1 MDRRLHEKLVND
13 THELRRLI
21 SSFSTDS
28 IAGSCA
34 AYVFTRI
41 GVESDKP
48 SELSSQFKQ
57 LYFLLGLMLTT
68 AEPEEPKS
76 LDKPAWQKVVR
87 LLEEIFNSYA
97 FMFWPTPEELP
108 TLTEEWRDARE
119 VAMPAFLHYFNTTL
133 LASKEQISD
142 RVANYLSPFDE
153 YLAASTGISASDTL
167 KVAAW
172 IAQYLQAQ
180 SDDLVEASEQ
190 IQHDKLA
197 IESRA
202 AAEGWDESK
211 FWEEARKLE
220 AVTHHT
226 ERFGNAIQNL
236 FKIRLESIE
245 TEFGIEKADS
255 FWELFVS
262 RRGEVSEFTYIT
274 ERNIAE
280 EKPLFEVETGVA
292 HCPQINA
299 LYFAVLHSSE
309 QRLLDSSV
317 KDAFLRRRDKTLEGE
332 VEEILRQ
339 YFPSEAQ
346 FFTGVYE
353 TADLHHEHDLVV
365 QWNRVLFIIEAKAS
379 PPVEPFRD
387 PDKAFTR
394 IQRAFRS
401 NRGIQKAFD
410 QANHLRKLVSSGDP
424 VKLYDS
430 NQRVVHLIGPSDID
444 KIYLIC
450 VTRDDFGALATD
462 LSLLLEKKD
471 SDSYP
476 WVPNVFDLQ
485 ALLGAWSYFKWGPE
499 RFCLYLD
506 ERIQLHG
513 KIFATDEL
521 DVGGYYIQHRNFQ
534 RLLALDADRVV
545 LDTHYSNVFDKIYMT
560 RHGGPEVKYAPVE
573 PVLTDM
579 RKELFGEE
587 TPRESTDKIKSA
599 AKLERKT
606 RQSKAYKNKIG
617 RGARCPCNSGK
628 TYARCHGRRKK

>member
-1 MDRRLHEKLVND
+1 MNRRLHDKLLND
-13 THELRRLI
+13 TNKLRRLI
-21 SSFSTDS
+21 SSFSTES

-57 LYFLLGLMLTT
+57 LFFLLGLMLTT
-68 AEPEEPKS
+68 AEPKQPKPI
-76 LDKPAWQKVVR
+76 DEPAWQRVVA
-87 LLEEIFNSYA
+87 LLEEVFGIYA

-142 RVANYLSPFDE
+142 RVTNYLSPFDD
-153 YLAASTGISASDTL
+153 YLAAATGISASDTL

-172 IAQYLQAQ
+172 IAQDLQAQ
-180 SDDLVEASEQ
+180 SDDLMEATERV
-190 IQHDKLA
+190 QHDKLT
-197 IESRA
+197 IEARA
-202 AAEGWDESK
+202 AKEGWDESK
-211 FWEEARKLE
+211 FWEEARQQE
-220 AVTHHT
+220 AETHHT
-226 ERFGNAIQNL
+226 ERFGTGIQNL
-236 FKIRLESIE
+236 FKIRLESVE
-245 TEFGIEKADS
+245 TAFGTAKANS

-262 RRGEVSEFTYIT
+262 RRGEVREFIYIT
-274 ERNIAE
+274 ELNVAE
-280 EKPLFEVETGVA
+280 KKPLFQVEPGVA

-299 LYFAVLHSSE
+299 LYFAVLKTGE
-309 QRLLDSSV
+309 QRLIDSPV
-317 KDAFLRRRDKTLEGE
+317 KDAFLRRRDKTLERE

-339 YFPSEAQ
+339 YFPGEAE
-346 FFTGVYE
+346 FLAGVYE
-353 TADLHHEHDLVV
+353 TSDLQQEHDLVV
-365 QWNRVLFIIEAKAS
+365 LWNRFLFIVEAKAS

-394 IQRAFRS
+394 IKRAFRS

-410 QANHLRKLVSSGDP
+410 QANHLRKLVTSNDT
-424 VKLYDS
+424 VTLYDA
-430 NQRVVHLIGPSDID
+430 NQHVIRLIASADID
-444 KIYLIC
+444 KIYLIG

-462 LSLLLEKKD
+462 LSLLLKKED

-476 WVPNVFDLQ
+476 WVTNVFDLQ
-485 ALLGAWSYFKWGPE
+485 ALLDAWSYFKWGPE
-499 RFCLYLD
+499 RFCQYLD

-521 DVGGYYIQHRNFQ
+521 DVAGYFIQHGDFH
-534 RLLALDADRVV
+534 RLLDLDADRIV
-545 LDTHYSNVFDKIYMT
+545 LNTQYSDAFDKVYMT
-560 RHGGPEVKYAPVE
+560 RHGGPEVKYAPVD
-573 PVLTDM
+573 PVLTDI

-587 TPRESTDKIKSA
+587 KPHDSGHKIQSA
-599 AKLERKT
+599 PKLQRKK

-617 RGARCPCNSGK
+617 RGARCFCNSGK